1 MNIRTRL
8 LAGIATLLLV
18 PALLGSGAV
27 VYVLHGTLAAL
38 DGVVETSRQ
47 MHDLLHLQTL
57 TLQTAMP
64 PNDYLIHGNPVE
76 RKNFARLSRELDQA
90 FDREL
95 ATRLPEDERTQLLE
109 SRDEWHKAATI
120 ARALLDLPQ
129 PIGNSNAAHEMERMD
144 AHIEKAT
151 TLLARIHQQL
161 RDEAEQ
167 STAWGQAFKN
177 QTIWLV
183 VSVFIV
189 ASIIASLVAI
199 WLARSILLPLHGL
212 ETAAVRYGSGDLAY
226 RAKPL
231 ADDELGRLANTFNAM
246 AGSLEKERAIIDQ
259 RIAQLAALNQ
269 VAVTFTSSLHLH
281 DILDDIMRHGIALT
295 NAKAAC
301 IAFYDEATER
311 FTNWVTQG
319 LSERFTEN
327 MRFRPEGLADET
339 FTTAGPILSN
349 DRPETRHKLSLLAR
363 TEGLK
368 CFVCLPL
375 TSRAR
380 RLGVLYV
387 YRTDRDTFTPAE
399 IELLTTFASLT
410 AGAIENAQLY
420 AQTQQQARTD
430 TLLGM
435 DNRREFQR
443 RLVEESERAHRHG
456 RPLSLLMFD
465 LDYFK
470 QINDTYGHPAGD
482 DVLRA
487 FAARMRNELRPADRV
502 ARYGGEEFSV
512 ILPETT
518 ADGARVMAER
528 VRHALTDTSIRLP
541 DGREIR
547 LTVSAGVS
555 CYPDDAESPE
565 ELVARADQA
574 LYAAKEAGRNRV
586 VLYRET
592 LKAGIEKDPGHIV
605 TLLNE
610 NLDNIAPLLTALS
623 SKADFY
629 RGHTSA
635 VEWAAARI
643 ASTLGIPAA
652 DAATLRLA
660 ARLHDIGMVTIPDAV
675 LNKTS
680 KLNADEQAA
689 IRRHPAV
696 AAEWL
701 EQVPALKHL
710 APIVRHHHER
720 YDGGGYPDGLKGEA
734 IPLLARVLAVADSY
748 SAAIADWPG
757 RKAKSAADVKTELRA
772 GAGTQF
778 DPRVV
783 EAALNTLNEPE
794 AATPNHPA

>member
-27 VYVLHGTLAAL
+27 VYVLRGTLTTL
-38 DGVVETSRQ
+38 DSVVESSGQ
-47 MHDLLHLQTL
+47 MHDLLRLQTL
-57 TLQTAMP
+57 ALQTVMP
-64 PNDYLIHGNPVE
+64 PNDYLIHGDPVE
-76 RKNFARLSRELDQA
+76 RKNFVRLGRELDQA

-95 ATRLPEDERTQLLE
+95 ATPLPENERAQLRE
-109 SRDEWHKAATI
+109 SRDEWHKAAAI
-120 ARALLDLPQ
+120 ARKLLELPQ
-129 PIGNSNAAHEMERMD
+129 PIGNPNAAQEMERMD
-144 AHIEKAT
+144 AHIEKAAN
-151 TLLARIHQQL
+151 LLTRMHKRL
-161 RDEAEQ
+161 RHEAEQ
-167 STAWGQAFKN
+167 STAWGHAFKN
-177 QTIWLV
+177 QAMWLV
-183 VSVFIV
+183 ASVFIV
-189 ASIIASLVAI
+189 ASIIAGLVAI

-212 ETAAVRYGSGDLAY
+212 ETAAVRYGSGDLTY

-231 ADDELGRLANTFNAM
+231 ADDDLGRLARTFNTM
-246 AGSLEKERAIIDQ
+246 AGSLEHERAMLEEHIS
-259 RIAQLAALNQ
+259 QLAALNRI
-269 VAVTFTSSLHLH
+269 AVTITSSLQLQE
-281 DILDDIMRHGIALT
+281 ILDDIMRHGIALT
-295 NAKAAC
+295 NAEAAC

-319 LSERFTEN
+319 LSERFTGN
-327 MRFRPEGLADET
+327 MRFRPGGLADET

-349 DRPETRHKLSLLAR
+349 DLPETRHKLSRLAHD
-363 TEGLK
+363 EGLK

-420 AQTQQQARTD
+420 AQIQQQARTD
-430 TLLGM
+430 ALIGL

-443 RLVEESERAHRHG
+443 RLIEEIERARRHS

-465 LDYFK
+465 LDHFK

-482 DVLRA
+482 EVLRA
-487 FAARMRNELRPADRV
+487 FAVRIRNELRPADRA

-518 ADGARVMAER
+518 ADGARIMAER
-528 VRHALTDTSIRLP
+528 VRQAVANTPIRLA

-547 LTVSAGVS
+547 LTVSTGAS

-565 ELVARADQA
+565 ELVVRADQA
-574 LYAAKEAGRNRV
+574 LYAAKRAGRNRV
-586 VLYRET
+586 VLYYET
-592 LKAGIEKDPGHIV
+592 LKATIEKDPGRIV
-605 TLLNE
+605 ALLNE
-610 NLDNIAPLLTALS
+610 SLDNIEPLLTVLS
-623 SKADFY
+623 SKANFFH
-629 RGHTSA
+629 GHTGA
-635 VEWAAARI
+635 VEVAATQIAAALRL
-643 ASTLGIPAA
+643 SENDTAA
-652 DAATLRLA
+652 LRLA
-660 ARLHDIGMVTIPDAV
+660 ARLHDIGMVTIPDTV

-680 KLNADEQAA
+680 ALSSEELSV
-689 IRRHPAV
+689 IRSHPAI
-696 AAEWL
+696 AADWL

-734 IPLLARVLAVADSY
+734 IPLLARVLAVADTY

-757 RKAKSAADVKTELRA
+757 RKAKGTLAVNAELRA

-778 DPRVV
+778 DPRIV
-783 EAALNTLNEPE
+783 EAALNTLNEAE
-794 AATPNHPA
+794 AAAPNHTT

>member
-27 VYVLHGTLAAL
+27 VYVLRATLATL
-38 DGVVETSRQ
+38 DNVVESSGQ

-57 TLQTAMP
+57 ALQTVMP
-64 PNDYLIHGNPVE
+64 PNDYLTHGDPVE

-95 ATRLPEDERTQLLE
+95 ATPLPEDERAQLRE
-109 SRDEWHKAATI
+109 SRDEWRKAETI
-120 ARALLDLPQ
+120 ARRLLELPQ
-129 PIGNSNAAHEMERMD
+129 PIGNPSAAQEMERMD
-144 AHIEKAT
+144 SHIEKAA
-151 TLLARIHQQL
+151 TLLTRIHKRL
-161 RDEAEQ
+161 RHEAEQ
-167 STAWGQAFKN
+167 SAAWGHAFKN
-177 QTIWLV
+177 QASWLV
-183 VSVFIV
+183 IGVFAV
-189 ASIIASLVAI
+189 ASIIAGLVAI
-199 WLARSILLPLHGL
+199 WLVRSILIPLRRL
-212 ETAAVRYGSGDLAY
+212 EGAAQRYGAGDLAY

-231 ADDELGRLANTFNAM
+231 ADDELGRLANAFNAM
-246 AGSLEKERAIIDQ
+246 AGSLENERAIIDE
-259 RIAQLAALNQ
+259 RITQLAALNQ
-269 VAVTFTSSLHLH
+269 IAVTFTSSLQLH
-281 DILDDIMRHGIALT
+281 DILDDIMHHGIALT

-301 IAFYDEATER
+301 IAFYDETTER
-311 FTNWVTQG
+311 FANWVTQG
-319 LSERFTEN
+319 LSKRFIDN
-327 MRFRPEGLADET
+327 MRFRPGGLADET
-339 FTTAGPILSN
+339 FTTADPILSN
-349 DRPETRHKLSLLAR
+349 DRLETRHRLSRLAR
-363 TEGLK
+363 EEGLK

-443 RLVEESERAHRHG
+443 RLAEESERAHRHG

-465 LDYFK
+465 LDHFK

-487 FAARMRNELRPADRV
+487 FATRIRNELRPADRV

-518 ADGARVMAER
+518 ADGAHIMAER
-528 VRHALTDTSIRLP
+528 VRHALADTSIRLP

-547 LTVSAGVS
+547 LTVSAGIS
-555 CYPDDAESPE
+555 CYPGDAESPE

-574 LYAAKEAGRNRV
+574 LYAAKETGRNRV

-592 LKAGIEKDPGHIV
+592 LKAGIEKDPGYIV

-610 NLDNIAPLLTALS
+610 SLDNIEPLLTALS

-635 VEWAAARI
+635 VEWAAAQI
-643 ASTLGIPAA
+643 ASTLEIPAA
-652 DAATLRLA
+652 DTATLQLA
-660 ARLHDIGMVTIPDAV
+660 ARLHDIGMVTISDAV

-680 KLNADEQAA
+680 TLNVDEQAA

-701 EQVPALKHL
+701 EQVPALKRI
-710 APIVRHHHER
+710 ASIVRHHHER

-734 IPLLARVLAVADSY
+734 IPLLARVLAVADTY

-757 RKAKSAADVKTELRA
+757 RKAKSAVDVKAELRA
-772 GAGTQF
+772 GVGTQF

-794 AATPNHPA
+794 AATPNHTT